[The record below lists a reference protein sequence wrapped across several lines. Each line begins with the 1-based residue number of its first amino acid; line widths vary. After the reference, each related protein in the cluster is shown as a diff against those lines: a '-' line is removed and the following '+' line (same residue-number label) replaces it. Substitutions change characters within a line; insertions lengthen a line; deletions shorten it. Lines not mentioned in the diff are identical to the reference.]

1 MLLKFLIK
9 VINLFH
15 YEGLWHLMSLMRIIA
30 IICIP
35 VKAYLPV
42 ILLRFQLDVSINYVF
57 HHRILREN
65 IK

>member
-1 MLLKFLIK
+1 ML
-9 VINLFH
+9 
-15 YEGLWHLMSLMRIIA
+15 LMRIIA

>member
-30 IICIP
+30 VICIP
-35 VKAYLPV
+35 VKAYLPA
-42 ILLRFQLDVSINYVF
+42 ILLRFQLDVL
-57 HHRILREN
+57 H
-65 IK
+65 